1 MLSSLRLC
9 SPQLHTL
16 RAVSVLRV
24 QSIRRCAVSALVD
37 SKWVRNAQ
45 TSGQPEILLLDCN
58 DAASYLRGHI
68 PNAVHCTMTATLGKD
83 PTPGATGV
91 TSAQRFRDAV
101 QTLQVPKDA
110 TIVLYDDDFLSHF
123 ATRMWWVFRHFG
135 FPLDQLK
142 VLDGGLKQWKADDN
156 EVATGEANDREIVAE
171 RWTQPVDTH
180 KLVGLQAVQ
189 KGIADGAT
197 KFVDTRSPGEF
208 YGADATKNARTGHI
222 PGAVHFNW
230 TEGVD
235 VLRNG
240 RFKTKDELEKVFVD
254 TFRLDKDKPVITYC
268 QAGIRAAHTAFLLE
282 QILGFKNVTIYEDSM
297 QEYVN
302 RDDTEVATT
311 DDSKV
316 AEQ

>member
-68 PNAVHCTMTATLGKD
+68 PNAVHCTMAASLCKD
-83 PTPGATGV
+83 PTPGETGV
-91 TSAQRFRDAV
+91 TSAQLFRDAV

-110 TIVLYDDDFLSHF
+110 TIVLYGDGRLTLL
-123 ATRMWWVFRHFG
+123 ATRTWWVFRHFG

-142 VLDGGLKQWKADDN
+142 VLDGGLEQWKADDN
-156 EVATGEANDREIVAE
+156 EVATGEADDRETVAE
-171 RWTQPVDTH
+171 CWAQPVDTH

-189 KGIADGAT
+189 KGITDGAT
-197 KFVDTRSPGEF
+197 QFVDARSPDEYWGEH
-208 YGADATKNARTGHI
+208 ASKNARTGHI

-254 TFRLDKDKPVITYC
+254 TLRFDKDKPVITYC
-268 QAGIRAAHTAFLLE
+268 QAAIRATHTAFLLE

-297 QEYVN
+297 QEYLN
-302 RDDTEVATT
+302 RDDTEVATA
-311 DDSKV
+311 DDLKG